1 MPPMMDQAHL
11 WTRFATR
18 RARLALLIMA
28 VVVLALKVL
37 VAMRTYGTEDIRTWA
52 AFADGVKDRGP
63 VGIYGINFRQ
73 LNGGLY
79 NHPPLVGYYLE
90 VVNALAGWGVPLKV
104 TIRVVSSIADVVS
117 SLVIF
122 EILRRR
128 TSLGRATLSGI
139 LVTASPVL
147 FLISGYH
154 GNTDPLFLMLVL
166 LGGYLVVD
174 KRMGLL
180 GSAAF
185 GLAIGVKLVPVIVL
199 PTIAVYLIIHRRELL
214 ARAAAGFGFVVVVSW
229 LPAVLGEWG
238 ALERNV
244 FGYSGI
250 AYRPWG
256 LVHFADTLGWSSA
269 ASFIIG
275 PGKDI
280 VLVVCALAPAVLVW
294 RRPQL
299 VGESI
304 CLSLVLFLVLSNA
317 FGVQYLAW
325 ALAAAYLLDVW
336 SATLYNILG
345 GIFLFEVYDK
355 WNNGFPWS
363 GVAAGQTFT
372 APELAG
378 AALVWA
384 SLVVV
389 LVRGTQQMVRRN
401 RAEEPQKGAVLSDPT
416 VRSPLVG

>member
-1 MPPMMDQAHL
+1 MARAHL
-11 WTRFATR
+11 WTRCATP
-18 RARLALLIMA
+18 RARLALLIVA

-37 VAMRTYGTEDIRTWA
+37 VAMRTSGTEDIRTWT
-52 AFADGVKDRGP
+52 AFADGVRDRGP
-63 VGIYGINFRQ
+63 VGIYGIDFRQ

-90 VVNALAGWGVPLKV
+90 VVNGLAGWGVPLKV

-122 EILRRR
+122 EILRHR

-139 LVTASPVL
+139 FVATSPVL

-154 GNTDPLFLMLVL
+154 GNTDPVFVMLVL

-180 GSAAF
+180 GGAAL
-185 GLAIGVKLVPVIVL
+185 GLAIGVKLIPVIVL
-199 PTIAVYLIIHRRELL
+199 PTIAVYVVIHRRELL
-214 ARAAAGFGFVVVVSW
+214 VRAAAGFGFVVAVSW
-229 LPAVLGEWG
+229 LPAVLGEWE
-238 ALERNV
+238 ALKRNV
-244 FGYSGI
+244 FGYPGI
-250 AYRPWG
+250 AERPWG
-256 LVHFADTLGWSSA
+256 LVHFADAFGWSSVA
-269 ASFIIG
+269 GFMIG

-280 VLVVCALAPAVLVW
+280 VVIVCALAPAVLVW

-299 VGESI
+299 VGEAI
-304 CLSLVLFLVLSNA
+304 GASLVLFLVLSPA

-336 SATLYNILG
+336 SATLYNIVG

-363 GVAAGQTFT
+363 GVAAGQTFA
-372 APELAG
+372 APELVG

-384 SLVVV
+384 SLILV
-389 LVRGTQQMVRRN
+389 LVRGTRQMVRHKWVK
-401 RAEEPQKGAVLSDPT
+401 EPQENATLSAQGL
-416 VRSPLVG
+416 RSPLAG